1 MEAGSIGRFQGHK
14 GAVWRWTSTRML
26 ARTADFLPRCGTDV
40 LSGKEE
46 LTLQHKHIVIVQ
58 SAALTTSSNDKILR

>member
-1 MEAGSIGRFQGHK
+1 MEVDINKDASK
-14 GAVWRWTSTRML
+14 AATW
-26 ARTADFLPRCGTDV
+26 TADFLPRCGTDV
-40 LSGKEE
+40 LSGEEE